1 MLPILTLLFAAAGTP
16 YLSTGFL
23 TIPPEVKLGPMSA
36 VEVDAKG
43 NIYVLHRGEPGLIK
57 FNAKG
62 QYQKG
67 WGEGM
72 FKVAHGLRVD
82 RAGNVWTTDNGNHVL
97 RQFSPDGQL
106 LRTLGEVG
114 VPGPDQTH
122 FRAPDDVVFASN
134 GDLYVADSGNG
145 RIVHLDREGK
155 FLGQFGKKGKG
166 PGEFATAHGLAI
178 DKNNRVYVADRGNR
192 RVQVF
197 GPTGE
202 FVTEWKGFGNPFGL
216 LVVKDELLVSEGDIN
231 KIFHF
236 ALGDGKI
243 VKEWG
248 DPDLLKLPH
257 LMSVDRRGNLYVAEV
272 NGKRVQ
278 IFKKAK

>member
-1 MLPILTLLFAAAGTP
+1 
-16 YLSTGFL
+16 
-23 TIPPEVKLGPMSA
+23 
-36 VEVDAKG
+36 
-43 NIYVLHRGEPGLIK
+43 
-57 FNAKG
+57 
-62 QYQKG
+62 
-67 WGEGM
+67 
-72 FKVAHGLRVD
+72 
-82 RAGNVWTTDNGNHVL
+82 
-97 RQFSPDGQL
+97 
-106 LRTLGEVG
+106 
-114 VPGPDQTH
+114 
-122 FRAPDDVVFASN
+122 VFASN

-145 RIVHLDREGK
+145 RIVHLDRDGK

-178 DKNNRVYVADRGNR
+178 DKNNRLYVADRGNR

-197 GPTGE
+197 QPTGE
-202 FVTEWKGFGNPFGL
+202 FVAEWTGFGNPFGM

>member
-1 MLPILTLLFAAAGTP
+1 MLSIFTLLFAAAGAP
-16 YLSTGFL
+16 YLSSGFL

-43 NIYVLHRGEPGLIK
+43 NIYVLHRGEPGLVK

-62 QYQKG
+62 EYQKG
-67 WGEGM
+67 WGDGL

-82 RAGNVWTTDNGNHVL
+82 RSGNVWTTDNGNHVL
-97 RQFSPDGQL
+97 RQFSPDGKL
-106 LRTLGEVG
+106 LQTLGEVG

-145 RIVHLDREGK
+145 RIVHLDRNGK
-155 FLGQFGKKGKG
+155 FLSQFGKKGKG
-166 PGEFATAHGLAI
+166 VGEFATAHGLAI
-178 DKNNRVYVADRGNR
+178 DKQNRVYVADRGNN

-197 GPTGE
+197 SRAGE
-202 FVTEWKGFGNPFGL
+202 FVAEWKGFGNPFGL
-216 LVVKDELLVSEGDIN
+216 LVVNQQLLVSEGDVN

-236 ALGDGKI
+236 ALDSGKI
-243 VKEWG
+243 VNEWG
-248 DPDLLKLPH
+248 DSDLLKLPH
-257 LMSVDRRGNLYVAEV
+257 LMSVDKRGNLYVAEV